1 MRKTSMSAPKS
12 SRQPVDYSESEK
24 DESEYETEE
33 EEDEMSPLHG
43 RDDDMQPE
51 YEEEEEE
58 RDEEEEEANEDSREE
73 EVSSNFYSLQVFTF
87 KEQLHSGIQKRLQ
100 KCNQK
105 SLLSLLLI
113 RKTDFECEE
122 ESLVCYLTRIM
133 LFSAGMYDI

>member
-1 MRKTSMSAPKS
+1 MLYLLNETKTKIILNSNSQGHKDVMRKTSMSAPKS

-87 KEQLHSGIQKRLQ
+87 KE
-100 KCNQK
+100 
-105 SLLSLLLI
+105 
-113 RKTDFECEE
+113 
-122 ESLVCYLTRIM
+122 
-133 LFSAGMYDI
+133 